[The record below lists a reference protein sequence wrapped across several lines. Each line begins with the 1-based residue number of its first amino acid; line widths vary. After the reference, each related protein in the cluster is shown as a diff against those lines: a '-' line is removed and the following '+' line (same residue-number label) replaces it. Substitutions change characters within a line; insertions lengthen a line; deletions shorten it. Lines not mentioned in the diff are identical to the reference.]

1 MFTWRQSKVSEP
13 VLDMLDVNQEL
24 LDAQV
29 ALTIAQ
35 KNEVVIVYQLASILG
50 SLILKALKFP
60 NNY

>member
-1 MFTWRQSKVSEP
+1 MSEP